1 MPEIDET
8 STKKLRNKCRKLP
21 CLWPAALSTAWHCAH
36 FVLKIFSPAFSFPLG
51 ASAKVAIVVD
61 GGRHTDGGSRL
72 NKDRSDPTMHQFQPK
87 RKPRHTGEKTRSFSL
102 LVADF
107 DALCCWRSACLFA
120 LWCSCAL
127 RCTRERCKWSLSSSW
142 RLRDLQGFRDD
153 ARRIRTVGCLDE
165 NVVRSL
171 DEKRER
177 LLSENDDFLNTN
189 MKKMFSFHPSEISP
203 NHPTIQQLFI
213 PSIISSSNYPTTF
226 HPIYYFLIQL
236 SNNFSSHLVFLH
248 PAIQQLFFPS
258 IISSSNYLIYIFHP
272 TISTIFHPTTCF
284 HPAI

>member
-1 MPEIDET
+1 
-8 STKKLRNKCRKLP
+8 
-21 CLWPAALSTAWHCAH
+21 
-36 FVLKIFSPAFSFPLG
+36 LKIFSPAFSFPLG

-171 DEKRER
+171 DERRER

-189 MKKMFSFHPSEISP
+189 MKWCFLSIQVKFHQ
-203 NHPTIQQLFI
+203 TIQLSNNFSSHLLFSHPNIQQVFI
-213 PSIISSSNYPTTF
+213 PSIISSSNYATTF
-226 HPIYYFLIQL
+226 HPI
-236 SNNFSSHLVFLH
+236 
-248 PAIQQLFFPS
+248 
-258 IISSSNYLIYIFHP
+258 
-272 TISTIFHPTTCF
+272 
-284 HPAI
+284 

>member
-1 MPEIDET
+1 
-8 STKKLRNKCRKLP
+8 
-21 CLWPAALSTAWHCAH
+21 
-36 FVLKIFSPAFSFPLG
+36 
-51 ASAKVAIVVD
+51 
-61 GGRHTDGGSRL
+61 
-72 NKDRSDPTMHQFQPK
+72 
-87 RKPRHTGEKTRSFSL
+87 
-102 LVADF
+102 
-107 DALCCWRSACLFA
+107 
-120 LWCSCAL
+120 
-127 RCTRERCKWSLSSSW
+127 
-142 RLRDLQGFRDD
+142 
-153 ARRIRTVGCLDE
+153 
-165 NVVRSL
+165 L

-236 SNNFSSHLVFLH
+236 CNNFSSHLVFLH